1 MDEKKLST
9 ILEALAEKISSLE
22 FELQLRDYDLRKA
35 KEENETLKSAV
46 ENLKKALLKEDE

>member
-46 ENLKKALLKEDE
+46 ENLKKALVGEDE